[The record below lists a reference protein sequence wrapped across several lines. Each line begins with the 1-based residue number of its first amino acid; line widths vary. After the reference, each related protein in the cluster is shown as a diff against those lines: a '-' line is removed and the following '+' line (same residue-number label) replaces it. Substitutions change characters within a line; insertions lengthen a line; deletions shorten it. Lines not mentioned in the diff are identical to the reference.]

1 MIQTKA
7 PRFTPALYMKII
19 LTEAKRLKGQH
30 LMRGEQ
36 KIQRIITRLTCMT
49 MNTITNLQV
58 KNSSLRLKAFLHSDG
73 AALVRS
79 VYVEHVAPRSNG
91 VSA

>member
-1 MIQTKA
+1 
-7 PRFTPALYMKII
+7 
-19 LTEAKRLKGQH
+19 
-30 LMRGEQ
+30 
-36 KIQRIITRLTCMT
+36 MT